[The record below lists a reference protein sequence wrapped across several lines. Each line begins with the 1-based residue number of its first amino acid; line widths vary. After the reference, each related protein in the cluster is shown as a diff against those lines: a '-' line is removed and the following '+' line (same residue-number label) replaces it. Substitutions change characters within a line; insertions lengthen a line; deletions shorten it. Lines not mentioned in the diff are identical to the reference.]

1 MIKSRLLCW
10 FSSSA
15 SEGSELS
22 SGSWTQ
28 STNLAQ
34 RPGRWIWLITQWPFL
49 HGRAP
54 DTAVIAPLL
63 PRRSVIVPEKLYST
77 IACSTKD
84 SNDRCTETVATTARP
99 LLLHDQQ
106 SGGGS
111 DAYVG
116 ADGQKRDVA
125 SEDHRCLIRLA
136 RERHQSRSRHR
147 TDFRRIVL
155 YFCQNQFR
163 IGSEAKLFVERQRV
177 IGYQNI
183 TSARVGRETVFDWGA
198 NSSRSPSFFFRRLKT
213 GGKRRVPRPVC
224 RPETALAVSIRRR
237 RVFQLE
243 QLHAASSAKSR
254 VA

>member
-22 SGSWTQ
+22 SGSCTQ

-63 PRRSVIVPEKLYST
+63 PRRSVMVPEKLYST

-84 SNDRCTETVATTARP
+84 SSDSLHRNRRDHCAATALAR
-99 LLLHDQQ
+99 QQ

-136 RERHQSRSRHR
+136 RERHKSRSRHR

-163 IGSEAKLFVERQRV
+163 IGFEAKLFVERQRV

-183 TSARVGRETVFDWGA
+183 TSGE
-198 NSSRSPSFFFRRLKT
+198 
-213 GGKRRVPRPVC
+213 
-224 RPETALAVSIRRR
+224 
-237 RVFQLE
+237 
-243 QLHAASSAKSR
+243 
-254 VA
+254 